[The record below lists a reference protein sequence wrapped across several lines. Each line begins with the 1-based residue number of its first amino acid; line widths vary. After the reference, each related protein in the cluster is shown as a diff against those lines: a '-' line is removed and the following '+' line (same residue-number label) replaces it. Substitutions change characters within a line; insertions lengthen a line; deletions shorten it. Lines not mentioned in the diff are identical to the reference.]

1 VGEGEGDRST
11 NQLNQALWR
20 DWAQPSGYLKKSPSG
35 HPGCELT
42 ASITNPAKHPQ
53 AASRP
58 ASQLAS
64 PPVNLRSCSQQGPTR
79 IAIGLPSAS
88 VSEQCVL
95 HRSLERPSG
104 QYFCSRRFDRR
115 FDVLR
120 REETRSVTSKHA
132 FKVNVKPG
140 HRSFA
145 GETRLRMP
153 RLEGV
158 PRLSRRRP
166 WNLSPRSLSKLFKNT
181 SGNHAEKCQQIDL

>member
-1 VGEGEGDRST
+1 VGEGGGDRST

-20 DWAQPSGYLKKSPSG
+20 DWAQPSGYLKKAPPGIQGVSLQHQSQTQPS
-35 HPGCELT
+35 
-42 ASITNPAKHPQ
+42 SQ